1 MSEWSNRRGR
11 HHSLGLPTGTETL
24 QLQEAA
30 RHRRI
35 TRILEDQ
42 FELWGYT
49 PAETPLVDYFDVYQP
64 LLTPE
69 GVRSTY
75 RAMDRQG
82 EILSVRADTTLFLAK
97 QLGLHLSA
105 EELPVRVW
113 YNDQIVRAEEEHD
126 IASNDY
132 QQAGLELVGA
142 PGIEADAEVLL
153 ILQDSLKALSLETA
167 AIHLGHHRILEALT
181 PEGITPAALRSLV
194 RRRRPLPAEWGL
206 SADLQELL
214 LFIGCRKSFSRKLQE
229 WTLPGDVRSAAE
241 ELLALTDLL
250 PQDASPQENHPRIRI
265 DISELA
271 SHDYYSGIAFSA
283 YHPESTAAIAR
294 GGRYD
299 HLLGHFGYDAP
310 SVGFSVF
317 TRKLPPRSLREE
329 HRPSPSAPGQTFAER
344 AARAQEAHERG
355 ERMHL

>member
-35 TRILEDQ
+35 TRVLEDQ

-142 PGIEADAEVLL
+142 SGIEADAEVLT
-153 ILQDSLKALSLETA
+153 ILRESLRALSLEDA
-167 AIHLGHHRILEALT
+167 AIHLGHHRILEAIT
-181 PEGITPAALRSLV
+181 PDGVAPAALRSLV
-194 RRRRPLPAEWGL
+194 RRRNPVPADWGL
-206 SADLQELL
+206 TADLQELL
-214 LFIGCRKSFSRKLQE
+214 LFIGCRKSFSTHLLR
-229 WTLPGDVRSAAE
+229 WTLPAEVRSAAE
-241 ELLALTDLL
+241 ELLALADLL
-250 PQDASPQENHPRIRI
+250 PATSSGGSTLPAIRI
-265 DISELA
+265 DLSELA
-271 SHDYYSGIAFSA
+271 AHDYYSGIAFSA
-283 YHPESTAAIAR
+283 YHPGSTAAIAR

-317 TRKLPPRSLREE
+317 TRKLPAETLREE
-329 HRPSPSAPGQTFAER
+329 HRPSPPAPGQTFAER
-344 AARAQEAHERG
+344 VARAQDAHERG